1 VLSRIDNQD
10 AIDTIGSPGG
20 NFHGSAHTANLSSRE
35 VDPQQD
41 VYMAYTFFRQKQ
53 KDSPCA

>member
-53 KDSPCA
+53 KDSP